1 MKDVR
6 FDNIKLNDNALADR
20 LNSYQFKLS
29 QDIFGKRISL
39 NISRNEAA
47 KLTGLTEDEYTKIEQ
62 GIDLKSSKEKY
73 QSVLTK
79 LINASKPHSSRMDSF
94 TVQINVEGQKIPS
107 IQNFE
112 SLARYSV
119 R

>member
-1 MKDVR
+1 MAYPWMHGYEKCVIMKMHLQGKRVKDVR
-6 FDNIKLNDNALADR
+6 FDNIKLNDNTLADR

-62 GIDLKSSKEKY
+62 GIDLKSSKGKY

-79 LINASKPHSSRMDSF
+79 LINASKPH
-94 TVQINVEGQKIPS
+94 
-107 IQNFE
+107 
-112 SLARYSV
+112 
-119 R
+119 